1 MKLFNTLTGET
12 FCVIRMANRYMYR
25 LKTIGENVT
34 RDMTHEQFAA
44 YLRKPEIER
53 VEEEV

>member
-1 MKLFNTLTGET
+1 MKLFNTLTGEH
-12 FCVIRMANRYMYR
+12 FDVIRMANRYMYT

-34 RDMTHEQFAA
+34 RNMNHEQFAA
-44 YLRKPEIER
+44 YLRKVEI

>member
-1 MKLFNTLTGET
+1 MKLFSTLTGEH
-12 FCVIRMANRYMYR
+12 FLVLRMANRYMYT

-34 RDMTHEQFAA
+34 RNMNHEQFAA
-44 YLRKPEIER
+44 YLRKAEIK